1 MLNLMTKSRIF
12 MALSILNKRERRR
25 TSVHQFKLFITRNKG
40 DPFSLIENVDFY

>member
-25 TSVHQFKLFITRNKG
+25 TSVQFKVFITRNKG